1 MLDAKGSSVFAPT
14 TVDNHC
20 RNPRV
25 DLVIPLEDL
34 LGVDAV
40 LVLYAHPDHWDRAQ
54 ATLLDRELPIFAQ
67 NGADS
72 EVLAQVSFTAVHI
85 VDASLSPSVT

>member
-1 MLDAKGSSVFAPT
+1 M
-14 TVDNHC
+14 
-20 RNPRV
+20 
-25 DLVIPLEDL
+25 
-34 LGVDAV
+34 DAV